1 MKEGLGS
8 GFFIVSSH
16 VSSRSGLCNRH
27 NSLIRYRRI
36 CHTSRLWFPLSFVR
50 QGHCQG
56 NSEYTCILQIRQ
68 CPFQITDR
76 VHNKVVTGGINANG
90 TIVRLF

>member
-8 GFFIVSSH
+8 GLFIVSSH

-36 CHTSRLWFPLSFVR
+36 CIHPGYGFHCLLSGKVIVKVTVNIRVF
-50 QGHCQG
+50 
-56 NSEYTCILQIRQ
+56 LQIRQ

>member
-56 NSEYTCILQIRQ
+56 NSEYTCIFCKYVNVLFRLLTE
-68 CPFQITDR
+68 FITR
-76 VHNKVVTGGINANG
+76 
-90 TIVRLF
+90 